1 MRTGVRCET
10 ESTGRP
16 DGSPDGPIMTV
27 DRMGIERSLATR
39 REAAIPPPAP
49 EGAPNPA
56 GSRECKTV
64 LEEAL
69 AELFERERRLLGFEG
84 ELVELRHA
92 IKVLRRASGHEQELF
107 DLFNEVV
114 DLFNPPASDSWHPLD
129 AIRAAAAF
137 IEAQPCTCPP
147 EAGPPDYVEDPCE
160 RCRILGRIHDQPQ
173 TR

>member
-49 EGAPNPA
+49 EGAPNTA

-92 IKVLRRASGHEQELF
+92 IKVLRRASGEQK
-107 DLFNEVV
+107 
-114 DLFNPPASDSWHPLD
+114 PPAAQKGAVTDQILAAITAAWEPLSREQIAE
-129 AIRAAAAF
+129 AIGRKPAGWLSMALSKMVAAGQLVFVDGHGYSAPA
-137 IEAQPCTCPP
+137 
-147 EAGPPDYVEDPCE
+147 
-160 RCRILGRIHDQPQ
+160 
-173 TR
+173 